1 MKLNVNTKFIGKNCI
16 YYKTIDSTQLEIWR
30 LAKTN
35 IPTGTIVIADLQ
47 TSGIGTHGRVWHTDE
62 ENNIAFS
69 LYLKLSCNIDVLEGI
84 TVEIANII
92 VELFKDMYKIE
103 LSIKSPN
110 DIVYNNKKIGGILT
124 ETKVLEKKVTDCV
137 IGIGINTSQV
147 EFCDEL
153 KDIAS
158 SIKKEFAID
167 IDTYNFIEEFC
178 NKFEKNL
185 LNRLERN

>member
-1 MKLNVNTKFIGKNCI
+1 M
-16 YYKTIDSTQLEIWR
+16 
-30 LAKTN
+30 
-35 IPTGTIVIADLQ
+35 
-47 TSGIGTHGRVWHTDE
+47 
-62 ENNIAFS
+62 
-69 LYLKLSCNIDVLEGI
+69 
-84 TVEIANII
+84 EIANII

-110 DIVYNNKKIGGILT
+110 DVVYNNKKIGGILT